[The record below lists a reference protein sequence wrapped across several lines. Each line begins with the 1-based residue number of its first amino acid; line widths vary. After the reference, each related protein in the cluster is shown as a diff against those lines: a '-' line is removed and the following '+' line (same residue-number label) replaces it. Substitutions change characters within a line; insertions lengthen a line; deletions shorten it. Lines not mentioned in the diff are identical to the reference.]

1 MSKKMDRQGSRTP
14 ADLERRHA
22 FAKRFEE
29 TQKTAET
36 ANQAA
41 ETATQAA
48 RIASSVAETENS
60 LSLKVQTIE
69 SDLNGEGGVHAQLA
83 LKVETDADG
92 KLVSKVHIEG
102 GFLTIETDN
111 FTLTEDGTITATN
124 GTFEGVVTAES
135 GKIGVW
141 HLGKTNINESPS
153 VMLTD
158 VDALYTD
165 LVYEQGYSYRVFL
178 TANGVYVDG
187 QDETGGGY
195 FEHKTW
201 RQICGG
207 IKGEQ
212 T

>member
-36 ANQAA
+36 A
-41 ETATQAA
+41 TKIAT
-48 RIASSVAETENS
+48 SVAETENS

-69 SDLNGEGGVHAQLA
+69 NDLNGEGGVHAQLA

-111 FTLTEDGTITATN
+111 FTLTEDGTITAKN
-124 GTFEGVVTAES
+124 GDFTGVVTAES
-135 GKIGVW
+135 GQIGVW
-141 HLGKTNINESPS
+141 HLGKTTINESAS
-153 VMLTD
+153 VVLTD

-165 LVYEQGYSYRVFL
+165 TLYEPNLSYQVFL
-178 TANGVYVDG
+178 TAKGVYVSGQEGDTGDG
-187 QDETGGGY
+187 Y
-195 FEHKTW
+195 YRHKTW
-201 RQICGG
+201 REICGD
-207 IKGEQ
+207 ER
-212 T
+212 

>member
-1 MSKKMDRQGSRTP
+1 MSKKMDRQGVLRP
-14 ADLERRHA
+14 ADLERKYA
-22 FAKRFEE
+22 FHKRFEE

-36 ANQAA
+36 A
-41 ETATQAA
+41 TKIAT
-48 RIASSVAETENS
+48 SVAETENS

-69 SDLNGEGGVHAQLA
+69 NDLNGEGGVHAQLA
-83 LKVETDADG
+83 LKVETDADE

-141 HLGKTNINESPS
+141 HLGKTTINESAS
-153 VMLTD
+153 VVLTD

-165 LVYEQGYSYRVFL
+165 TIYEPNLSYQVFL
-178 TANGVYVDG
+178 TAKGVYLNGQEGDMGDG
-187 QDETGGGY
+187 Y
-195 FEHKTW
+195 YKHITW
-201 RQICGG
+201 REICGG
-207 IKGEQ
+207 
-212 T
+212 